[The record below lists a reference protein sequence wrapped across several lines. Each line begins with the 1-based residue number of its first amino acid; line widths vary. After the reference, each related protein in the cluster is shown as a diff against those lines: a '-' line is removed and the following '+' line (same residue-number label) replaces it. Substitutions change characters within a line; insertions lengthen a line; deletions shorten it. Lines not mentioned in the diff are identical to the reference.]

1 MKEHEVRAH
10 LGSFGLGRLAVQPIR
25 LRPLRVPRLLSLPRV
40 LSPEVPVGWRAKSRG
55 FGCCDIKSAPR
66 AGCVPSEIVQTES
79 SRLEGGGRQVSSDGS
94 V

>member
-1 MKEHEVRAH
+1 MVA
-10 LGSFGLGRLAVQPIR
+10 LAWDGWPFNPSGSDRFGS
-25 LRPLRVPRLLSLPRV
+25 PRFLSLPRV

-66 AGCVPSEIVQTES
+66 AGCVPSEIVQAES
-79 SRLEGGGRQVSSDGS
+79 SRLEGGGRQVLSDGS